1 MATNVVKNLSA
12 ALTKAKKEL
21 QKEAKQI
28 AGQIERIEKILQS
41 ASGRTRTGKATRR
54 ANKKRGGRRRLSAA
68 GRARIAAAQRKRWAK
83 VRASKAAHAGG
94 ARKRK

>member
-1 MATNVVKNLSA
+1 MATNVVKNLST

-28 AGQIERIEKILQS
+28 AGQIERIERILQS
-41 ASGRTRTGKATRR
+41 ASGKKKRGKAARR
-54 ANKKRGGRRRLSAA
+54 GTKKRGGRRRLSAA

-83 VRASKAAHAGG
+83 VRASKTAQTGS